1 MRRRLLI
8 ILCIA
13 CQAAAHD
20 TPVTVGSVGNNNNEM
35 QRQTEDANNDDED
48 NGVHEAI
55 NWNFTQPDLSPT
67 LTSPAWVKIMEDYG
81 TKSYNYIPQS
91 RRAASSD
98 VYQYTKS
105 RGIIDSEQSRRQIF
119 KANQTIIDNTD
130 EEGIA
135 KDEQHSNNEKMS
147 QTADDTLSSTIT
159 EEYMIV
165 SGGYTDKDWT
175 TFPVYAFPISSAIKT
190 TSGEWIDLSTSF
202 GLDES
207 MCRQDDNIAAR
218 DRLYQ
223 EAKFINDEEDDV
235 TQDPWDN
242 AQPCSPYGRMGHA
255 SVVYKD
261 HLYVFG
267 GLIYDE
273 EQGPLANGRRESFR
287 LEDIPY
293 VYRLNLKEMI
303 DARSMDDDGDDEQP
317 GIGWQRIIPRVKPFD
332 VPNGLSSSS
341 AADVLLNFVNRGE
354 MQGGLWASSS
364 LGDNDKFV
372 MHGGLR
378 ITKTEYDNSPSKFVK
393 GESVFGA
400 GSSQNQFHSHKII
413 ELPLGDVWAFDLVQN
428 AWEKMTNDY
437 GKGVSNEMR
446 GNVENS
452 NQLNRTNE
460 EVFVEGDDDWMVN
473 DLLYPRARTAHAA
486 TVVGNQL
493 VIYGGM
499 GWDKINDWD
508 GSTDWETLDDM
519 WIFDLTKREWKR
531 RWLSPSLVR
540 AYHSLVGWNGN
551 STMDPTVAVY
561 GGYTTGMDLFSG
573 EEVAFVFDDLLVS
586 HPPVT
591 PDDDSLIFSEPDFS
605 VSTWQKATM
614 PSERDRDNLIFNR
627 YEHCAVLSTA
637 GVMFVWGGSFQST
650 SETHGLWAIN
660 IAGEDS
666 TVDLVAA
673 KNDVMGDYETTITAL
688 HTIVILLMFMSMS
701 LTLLLGL
708 TQRYQE
714 ILQQATD
721 DGEMSGVGFAVQA
734 PQDRSQRGRGLH
746 PEIIDTI
753 PEKIYSSTGSSSND
767 GTSDETEDDCC
778 PICLVEYEDGDELR
792 VLPCGHFMHKT
803 CVDEWLQNN
812 PSCPTCRYSLSELV
826 DDGPMLQFVISFH
839 SDCTIFVG
847 A

>member
-13 CQAAAHD
+13 YQAAAHV
-20 TPVTVGSVGNNNNEM
+20 TPVTAGSVYNNKNEM
-35 QRQTEDANNDDED
+35 QRQTEDVNNDDEG
-48 NGVHEAI
+48 NVVHEPK
-55 NWNFTQPDLSPT
+55 NFTQQVLSPT
-67 LTSPAWVKIMEDYG
+67 LTSPAWVKIMEEYG

-105 RGIIDSEQSRRQIF
+105 REIIIDSEQSRRQIIVDS
-119 KANQTIIDNTD
+119 NQILIDNT
-130 EEGIA
+130 EEGITR
-135 KDEQHSNNEKMS
+135 DEQHSNNETTS

-159 EEYMIV
+159 EEYMII

-207 MCRQDDNIAAR
+207 TCRQDNNIAAR

-223 EAKFINDEEDDV
+223 EAKFLSDEEDDM
-235 TQDPWDN
+235 TQDPWEN

-273 EQGPLANGRRESFR
+273 EQGPLGNGRRESFR

-303 DARSMDDDGDDEQP
+303 DARLMDDGDGDDEP
-317 GIGWQRIIPRVKPFD
+317 SIGWQRIIPHVK
-332 VPNGLSSSS
+332 PNGLSSSS

-378 ITKTEYDNSPSKFVK
+378 IAKTEYDNSPSKFVK

-413 ELPLGDVWAFDLVQN
+413 ELPLGDVWAYDLVQN

-437 GKGVSNEMR
+437 GKGVFNEMS
-446 GNVENS
+446 GDVES
-452 NQLNRTNE
+452 SDQQMNRTNE
-460 EVFVEGDDDWMVN
+460 EVFVQGDDDDWMVD

-493 VIYGGM
+493 IIHGGM

-519 WIFDLTKREWKR
+519 VSRSI
-531 RWLSPSLVR
+531 S
-540 AYHSLVGWNGN
+540 YHL
-551 STMDPTVAVY
+551 A
-561 GGYTTGMDLFSG
+561 
-573 EEVAFVFDDLLVS
+573 
-586 HPPVT
+586 
-591 PDDDSLIFSEPDFS
+591 
-605 VSTWQKATM
+605 
-614 PSERDRDNLIFNR
+614 
-627 YEHCAVLSTA
+627 
-637 GVMFVWGGSFQST
+637 
-650 SETHGLWAIN
+650 
-660 IAGEDS
+660 
-666 TVDLVAA
+666 
-673 KNDVMGDYETTITAL
+673 
-688 HTIVILLMFMSMS
+688 
-701 LTLLLGL
+701 
-708 TQRYQE
+708 
-714 ILQQATD
+714 
-721 DGEMSGVGFAVQA
+721 
-734 PQDRSQRGRGLH
+734 
-746 PEIIDTI
+746 
-753 PEKIYSSTGSSSND
+753 
-767 GTSDETEDDCC
+767 
-778 PICLVEYEDGDELR
+778 
-792 VLPCGHFMHKT
+792 
-803 CVDEWLQNN
+803 
-812 PSCPTCRYSLSELV
+812 
-826 DDGPMLQFVISFH
+826 
-839 SDCTIFVG
+839 
-847 A
+847 